1 MFGYRCLG
9 TSMFTVGTRAMPPPV
24 IHVFF
29 LNVVWV
35 LIIHLA
41 KSFRKFLG

>member
-1 MFGYRCLG
+1 MFGYRRLG

-29 LNVVWV
+29 LM
-35 LIIHLA
+35 L
-41 KSFRKFLG
+41 FGF